1 MKIKEITFKEGMDP
15 INKYRLL
22 NLYLE
27 NNFEDITFKEIVEI
41 TVSIKTTTNGIMD
54 VEVKN
59 PEFGYMIHII
69 CAAGVGPAIFF
80 RKGTIITEIEDKFYQ
95 MKCW

>member
-54 VEVKN
+54 VKVKKPRIWVYDTHN
-59 PEFGYMIHII
+59 MCGWSRSCNILQERNNNH
-69 CAAGVGPAIFF
+69 
-80 RKGTIITEIEDKFYQ
+80 
-95 MKCW
+95 